1 MYSDAKNIAVMHRND
16 IICSC
21 ISSAVWSVKLPAKVV
36 EFDGIKTVAT
46 LQPFVGKNQ
55 T

>member
-1 MYSDAKNIAVMHRND
+1 MSVIRND

-21 ISSAVWSVKLPAKVV
+21 ISNAVWSIDVVKLPAEVT
-36 EFDGIKTVAT
+36 EFDGEKTVAT